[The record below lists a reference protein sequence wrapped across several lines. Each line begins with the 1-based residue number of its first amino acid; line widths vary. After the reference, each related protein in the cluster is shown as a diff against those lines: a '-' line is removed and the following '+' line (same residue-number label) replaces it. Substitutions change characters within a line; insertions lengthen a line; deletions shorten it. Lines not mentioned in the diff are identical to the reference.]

1 MTRVIDAQL
10 GRFLRPRTAIVVAL
24 GALAFGLVSTLS
36 VFSSP
41 VVAGTVGRRGG
52 APIASLT
59 GTGGGTE
66 AFAIGASFAGFL
78 VFVSVIALVASEFSG
93 GTFRALVLRQPHR
106 LQVIV
111 GLLAAILVVAAG
123 IVAVCELVTFL
134 LGLVVAPAN
143 GISTSEWFSLASL
156 GQGLRDYATVL
167 AGVAGWAIF
176 GTTLA
181 VIFRSVPLALGVG
194 FAWAGPFENIVV
206 DSWHTGFRVFPGQVL
221 GSLIR
226 GGTADLAIGRAV
238 VTALVYTGVA
248 AVVCLMLVAR
258 RDVTA

>member
-1 MTRVIDAQL
+1 MTRVITAQL
-10 GRFLRPRTAIVVAL
+10 GRFLRLRTAIVVAV
-24 GALAFGLVSTLS
+24 GALAFGLVATLS

-41 VVAGTVGRRGG
+41 TTATTIGRRGG
-52 APIASLT
+52 APLAELI
-59 GTGGGTE
+59 GTGGGTA

-93 GTFRALVLRQPHR
+93 GTFRALVMRQPHR
-106 LQVIV
+106 LRVIV

-123 IVAVCELVTFL
+123 IVAVCEVVTFL
-134 LGLVVAPAN
+134 LGLVIAPAN
-143 GISTSEWFSLASL
+143 GISTSEWFSVASL
-156 GQGLRDYATVL
+156 GQGMRDYATVL
-167 AGVAGWAIF
+167 AGVTGWAIF

-226 GGTADLAIGRAV
+226 GGTADLAMGRAIA
-238 VTALVYTGVA
+238 TALVYTAIA
-248 AVVCLMLVAR
+248 AGVCLALVAR
-258 RDVTA
+258 RDVTS